1 MGMLCAEPVDKC
13 LAIFRHV
20 RELPAVATFHVLAAC
35 TEPQSFH
42 LKVSYLPLIEVP
54 AIQIMQSPPIVIAFL
69 CAAEIPET
77 QARLRPPK
85 VVLGSMDPA
94 EHHGLV
100 KSLHQE
106 FALASVSPMA
116 GVA

>member
-13 LAIFRHV
+13 LAILRHV
-20 RELPAVATFHVLAAC
+20 RELPAIATSHVLATC
-35 TEPQSFH
+35 TEPQSFLCEVSH
-42 LKVSYLPLIEVP
+42 LLLVEMP
-54 AIQIMQSPPIVIAFL
+54 AIQIMQSPPIVIALL

-77 QARLRPPK
+77 EARLRPPN

-100 KSLHQE
+100 KSMHQE
-106 FALASVSPMA
+106 LALASVSPMA
-116 GVA
+116 L

>member
-1 MGMLCAEPVDKC
+1 MGMLCAEPVDDC

-20 RELPAVATFHVLAAC
+20 RELPAVATSHVLATC
-35 TEPQSFH
+35 TEPQSF
-42 LKVSYLPLIEVP
+42 LFKVSDQLLVEMP

-94 EHHGLV
+94 EHHCLV
-100 KSLHQE
+100 KGPHQVS
-106 FALASVSPMA
+106 ALFSVSPMA
-116 GVA
+116 T

>member
-1 MGMLCAEPVDKC
+1 MGMLCAEPVDEC

-20 RELPAVATFHVLAAC
+20 RELPAVATSHVLATC
-35 TEPQSFH
+35 TEPQSSLF
-42 LKVSYLPLIEVP
+42 KVSYLLLVGMS

-77 QARLRPPK
+77 QPRLRPPK

-94 EHHGLV
+94 EHHDLV

-106 FALASVSPMA
+106 FALAIVSPMA
-116 GVA
+116 T